1 MKSWILKS
9 FIALC
14 VCCLCLPSSA
24 AFGAVSRASRPLPA
38 GLLLTEQ
45 PPGQQ
50 PDKTDKEKK
59 KKKKKDKEK
68 KAGKEKRQKNIVPAP
83 QRIST
88 LPEEEQRRFDY
99 YFLEAARL
107 KIQQQYDAAL
117 ELLQHCLDINPE
129 DAAALYEMAQFH
141 IYLKQVPQAIAALEK
156 AVANDPDNYWY
167 AQGLANLYRQH
178 VGPQKA
184 VDLLKEMTV
193 RFPDKLDPLY
203 SLLDIYN
210 SESRYDDLIDILNLL
225 EERTGKNEQISMEK
239 FRIYLQQKDDR
250 RAFSEIEALVAEYP
264 MEMRY
269 RVILGDVYLQNDKP
283 DEALRIYREVLQ
295 EEPDNVQ
302 AMYSLAAYYEQTGQQ
317 ELYNSQ
323 LDSLLLNRKLPA
335 DTRLQVMRRLVLEN
349 ERDGGDSLRIIR
361 LFNRVTEQETDDAEP
376 ALFYARYLLSK
387 GMQAEAMPVLRQVLD
402 IDPSNSAA
410 RMTLLGDAVRR
421 QDNADMVRLCE
432 AGVESNP
439 DMLEFYFYLAIG
451 YNQDERTDDVVNVCR
466 RALLHVTP
474 KSNKEVVSD
483 FYTILGDSY
492 HTLQQNEQAYLAY
505 DSALVYNPANVGALN
520 NYAYYLSLE
529 RRDLDKAEEMS
540 YRTVKAEPNNATY
553 LDTYAWILFEK
564 GRYAE
569 ARLFIDD
576 AMRGDGAQSDVIVEH
591 CGDIYYKVGEVEE
604 AVKYWKQSL
613 DMGNTSEKLKQKIAR
628 KKYIE

>member
-45 PPGQQ
+45 PPGQK

-68 KAGKEKRQKNIVPAP
+68 KAGKGKRQKNIVPAP